1 MAPKPTPKFFQILVS
16 KLLIFALRLGKMSAL
31 SRELFSLMGF
41 YSKSLTGGCKNP
53 QLTPAFMNIIGL
65 TLFFSGDTLFFVTF
79 KNARQRQRLK
89 REKNETHRDST

>member
-31 SRELFSLMGF
+31 SRELFLVMGF
-41 YSKSLTGGCKNP
+41 YSKSLTGGRKNP

-65 TLFFSGDTLFFVTF
+65 TLFFSGDTNYFLLPS
-79 KNARQRQRLK
+79 KMLD
-89 REKNETHRDST
+89 RDKD